1 MLVNHLETAETEV
14 GPHHGPEIVL
24 VQPPLRR
31 LKIISIQL
39 VLDRPILAVV
49 TSKIQ
54 PRILASPIH
63 IRHLV
68 L

>member
-1 MLVNHLETAETEV
+1 MLANHLETAETEV
-14 GPHHGPEIVL
+14 DPLHGPEIVL

-39 VLDRPILAVV
+39 DPDRPILAVV